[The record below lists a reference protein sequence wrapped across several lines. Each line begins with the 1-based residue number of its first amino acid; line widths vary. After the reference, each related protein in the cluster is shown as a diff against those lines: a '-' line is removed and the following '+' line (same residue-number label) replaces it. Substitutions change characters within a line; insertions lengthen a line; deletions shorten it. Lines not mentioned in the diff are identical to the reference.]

1 MGASVGWR
9 RRRARA
15 AELAAIHAETAQMQ
29 INLLRIELTKLH
41 EELARR
47 DIEMVSALSRAS
59 TVTDTL
65 RRQLEAEH
73 TTHARLARSI
83 DRLAMFLAAPPLTPA
98 TPVIGTAD
106 QGAGTIIGGTIDP
119 SRAPR
124 QVETRAVETGEVEH
138 VAVPEPASDAIDL
151 TTDHA
156 EPQIEPAAETVI
168 ELPAEVPVAPATR
181 AERPLECEV
190 HLRFG
195 DRWIDGFQ
203 IEETIDTGPNIQFRL
218 RRRVDGWVL
227 PELFDESEVRVFM
240 QPVVDPSRT

>member
-1 MGASVGWR
+1 MRWKR
-9 RRRARA
+9 QRTRA
-15 AELAAIHAETAQMQ
+15 AELAAVHAETARMQ
-29 INLLRIELTKLH
+29 VNLLRIELTNLH

-47 DIEMVSALSRAS
+47 DIEMLSALSRSS
-59 TVTDTL
+59 TVNDTL

-73 TTHARLARSI
+73 TNHTRLARSI
-83 DRLAMFLAAPPLTPA
+83 DRLAMFLAAPPLAAA
-98 TPVIGTAD
+98 TVSLATAD

-119 SRAPR
+119 APTP
-124 QVETRAVETGEVEH
+124 QLVEVHESLPEV
-138 VAVPEPASDAIDL
+138 VGNAIDL
-151 TTDHA
+151 TS
-156 EPQIEPAAETVI
+156 EIEIETAP
-168 ELPAEVPVAPATR
+168 ELPVEVPIAPSTR

-203 IEETIDTGPNIQFRL
+203 IEETIHGAPNIQFRL

-240 QPVVDPSRT
+240 QPVIDPSRT

>member
-1 MGASVGWR
+1 
-9 RRRARA
+9 
-15 AELAAIHAETAQMQ
+15 MQ

-124 QVETRAVETGEVEH
+124 EVETGEVDQ
-138 VAVPEPASDAIDL
+138 PEADAIDL
-151 TTDHA
+151 TSDHA
-156 EPQIEPAAETVI
+156 GPQDEPVAEALI
-168 ELPAEVPVAPATR
+168 ELPVEVPVAPATR

-218 RRRVDGWVL
+218 RRRVDGWIL